1 MRVAILS
8 PANVLEEYSGL
19 SSYHLTLAHLYED
32 QRYRMFYNDR
42 HNRGDFIILDNGAN
56 EGVDFDD
63 HKLVAMATE
72 GNCAEVV
79 APDYPRDGLIST
91 NRTLGF
97 SAQYRTMLRERGVR
111 IMGAPQGGT
120 LKTWLE
126 NFHLLRHQVDTI
138 GVSKVCERIPGIT
151 SRFELVAMIAQYN
164 ITIHLLGADQR
175 LSDIDWYTK
184 FPNVRGVD
192 TQKPVS
198 GGFHE
203 MGFHEGGQKP
213 PSINLGEDLSTSN
226 SAQDKIILAN
236 IRTYREWAKDGA

>member
-8 PANVLEEYSGL
+8 PANVLEQYSGL
-19 SSYHLTLAHLYED
+19 SSYHLTLAHLYKD
-32 QRYRMFYNDR
+32 PRYRTFYNDR

-63 HKLVAMATE
+63 HQLVAMAAE

-79 APDYPRDGLIST
+79 APDHPRDGLIST
-91 NRTLGF
+91 NRTLAF

-120 LKTWLE
+120 LKVWLE

-151 SRFELVAMIAQYN
+151 SRFELVHMIAQYGN
-164 ITIHLLGADQR
+164 TIHLLGADQR

-198 GGFHE
+198 GGRQAI
-203 MGFHEGGQKP
+203 GFHEGQQKP
-213 PSINLGEDLSTSN
+213 TSINLSEDVDMTSM
-226 SAQDKIILAN
+226 QDKITLEN
-236 IRTYREWAKDGA
+236 IRTYRGWAKDEA